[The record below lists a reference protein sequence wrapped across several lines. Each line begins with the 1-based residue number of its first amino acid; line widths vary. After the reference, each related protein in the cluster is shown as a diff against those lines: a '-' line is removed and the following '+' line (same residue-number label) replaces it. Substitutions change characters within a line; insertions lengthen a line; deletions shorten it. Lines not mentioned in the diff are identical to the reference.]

1 MSKNS
6 YLVHQ
11 LRPLFLPLVLFGL
24 VTNLSVLVSP
34 LFMMHVLDRVVPS
47 GNLNTL
53 ALLGMIAAVALIATA
68 FVEVFRDRV
77 LGRSADWLE
86 RVLAKKVFQSARSP
100 DPADTLRDIAVL
112 RDFVGGRG
120 AKTLLDV
127 PWVPLFLLA
136 LFLIHPAFFGLSVV
150 AALCFV
156 LVTRGEASLADQE
169 DLRATS
175 ARESGHSALTNL
187 YQTGASGTLMGV
199 RTNLANRYLD
209 SLDAAAP
216 YQDRSGDIHNAFG
229 SLSQFFR
236 SGIQIGSLALGAF
249 LVTQG
254 TLSAGGMIGASI
266 ILGKTNAIIEGM
278 IGLAGSLGRTRSA
291 DVRLSELMSSP
302 NKRTETADLT
312 GELSAVNLTI
322 PRGGGAPPRIE
333 RVSFRLAPGECL
345 AILGDSGSGK
355 TSLLEALAA
364 IAPAPIGNCFLD
376 ETDVRTLG
384 SNTRD
389 TAIGFVP
396 QTGLVYP
403 GTIAQNIACFEVK
416 PDDEKVL
423 AAARMAGIHGLI
435 SALPNAYETDLGQ
448 EPFRLSNGQKQRVAF
463 ARALYQSPKYLFLDE
478 PNALLD
484 HHGERQMADA
494 IHRLKKTDTTI
505 IMTVHRMGIANLAD
519 KVLVMDAGRM
529 VEFGDRAKVLG
540 RLANGHR
547 QLRLPISGGALQ
559 DLRDWVA
566 RQFVRDGDESFKNIA
581 ETVAT
586 ELYIFARDNGPDAG
600 DRFLFFE
607 FKFLDDENCSITLT
621 EPRQTQLEAKVDKVR
636 EVVELSLPQV
646 SQLGTDEQ
654 SLATVIQL
662 SEQFEHRSDEE
673 TSAFFAR
680 ITHGSPAEA
689 RVN

>member
-1 MSKNS
+1 MRPSETIGK
-6 YLVHQ
+6 
-11 LRPLFLPLVLFGL
+11 LRSLAAPLVMFSF

-68 FVEVFRDRV
+68 FVEVFRDRI
-77 LGRSADWLE
+77 LGRTADWLE

-127 PWVPLFLLA
+127 PWIPLFLLA
-136 LFLIHPAFFGLSVV
+136 LFLIHPAFFALSLV
-150 AALCFV
+150 AALGFV

-169 DLRATS
+169 DLRAAS

-199 RTNLANRYLD
+199 QKNLANRYLD
-209 SLDAAAP
+209 SLDDAAP
-216 YQDRSGDIHNAFG
+216 HQDRSGDIHNAFG
-229 SLSQFFR
+229 SFSQFFR
-236 SGIQIGSLALGAF
+236 GGIQIGSLALGAF

-254 TLSAGGMIGASI
+254 ALSAGGMIGASI

-278 IGLAGSLGRTRSA
+278 IGLAGSFGRTRSA
-291 DVRLSELMSSP
+291 DVRVSELMSSP
-302 NKRTETADLT
+302 EKRTETADLT
-312 GELSAVNLTI
+312 GALSAVNLTI

-423 AAARMAGIHGLI
+423 AAARMAGIHGLV

-494 IHRLKKTDTTI
+494 IHRLKKSGTTI

-566 RQFVRDGDESFKNIA
+566 RQFVRDGDGSFKNIA

-607 FKFLDDENCSITLT
+607 FKFMDDENCSITLT